1 MAKKSTATRQA
12 NAARRSQSM
21 SRAPEVTLVRQ
32 PKTASGEAPVAKATP
47 AASTPSTS
55 SAKQVKSTA
64 VVIGGTTRQRIPEVA
79 KTPTARP
86 VSSKPEGSVR
96 TPSRTQATRVARAQT
111 SQRVRTVSR
120 VSPEQYSYV
129 KNDLRLIGILA
140 ACMFAV
146 IVVLSFVLP
155 HLLPQ

>member
-32 PKTASGEAPVAKATP
+32 PKTATGETPVAKAAP
-47 AASTPSTS
+47 AAPTS
-55 SAKQVKSTA
+55 SAKPVKSTP
-64 VVIGGTTRQRIPEVA
+64 VVVGGTTRQHIPAVT

-86 VSSKPEGSVR
+86 VSPRPES
-96 TPSRTQATRVARAQT
+96 PSRAPSKTQSTRVARAQT

-120 VSPEQYSYV
+120 VSPEQYGYV
-129 KNDLRLIGILA
+129 KHDLRFIGILA
-140 ACMFAV
+140 ASMFAV
-146 IVVLSFVLP
+146 IIILSFVLP

>member
-32 PKTASGEAPVAKATP
+32 PKTASGEAPAANPAP
-47 AASTPSTS
+47 AASTS

-86 VSSKPEGSVR
+86 ASPKPESLAR
-96 TPSRTQATRVARAQT
+96 TPSKTQASRVARAQT

-140 ACMFAV
+140 ASMFAV
-146 IVVLSFVLP
+146 IIVLSFVLP

>member
-32 PKTASGEAPVAKATP
+32 PKTASGETP
-47 AASTPSTS
+47 APKPTPASTS

-64 VVIGGTTRQRIPEVA
+64 VVIGGVSRPRIPEVA

-86 VSSKPEGSVR
+86 VSPKLESATR
-96 TPSRTQATRVARAQT
+96 TPGKTQATRVARAQT

-120 VSPEQYSYV
+120 VSPEQYGYV

>member
-32 PKTASGEAPVAKATP
+32 PKTASGEAPVANAAP
-47 AASTPSTS
+47 AASTS

-86 VSSKPEGSVR
+86 VSPKPESVAR
-96 TPSRTQATRVARAQT
+96 TPGKTQASRVARAQT

-129 KNDLRLIGILA
+129 KNDLRFIGILA
-140 ACMFAV
+140 ASMFAV

>member
-1 MAKKSTATRQA
+1 
-12 NAARRSQSM
+12 M

-32 PKTASGEAPVAKATP
+32 PKTASGETP
-47 AASTPSTS
+47 ASKAAPAVSTS
-55 SAKQVKSTA
+55 SAKQVKSSA

-86 VSSKPEGSVR
+86 ASPKPESSAR
-96 TPSRTQATRVARAQT
+96 TPSKTQAARVARAQT
-111 SQRVRTVSR
+111 SQRVRTVNR
-120 VSPEQYSYV
+120 VSPEQYGYV

-140 ACMFAV
+140 ASMFAV
-146 IVVLSFVLP
+146 IIVLSFVLP

>member
-32 PKTASGEAPVAKATP
+32 PKTASGEAPAAKPAP
-47 AASTPSTS
+47 AASIS

-79 KTPTARP
+79 KTPTTRP
-86 VSSKPEGSVR
+86 VSPKPESLAR
-96 TPSRTQATRVARAQT
+96 TPSKTQTTRVARAQT

-129 KNDLRLIGILA
+129 KNDLRLIGIIA
-140 ACMFAV
+140 ACMFTA
-146 IVVLSFVLP
+146 IIILSFVLP
-155 HLLPQ
+155 RVLPQ

>member
-32 PKTASGEAPVAKATP
+32 PKTASGEAPVSKAAP
-47 AASTPSTS
+47 AVSTS
-55 SAKQVKSTA
+55 SASSAKPVKSTS

-86 VSSKPEGSVR
+86 ASPKPESSAR
-96 TPSRTQATRVARAQT
+96 TPTKTQSTRVARAQT

-120 VSPEQYSYV
+120 VSPEQYGYV
-129 KNDLRLIGILA
+129 KNDLRLIGVLA

-146 IVVLSFVLP
+146 IIVLSFVLP